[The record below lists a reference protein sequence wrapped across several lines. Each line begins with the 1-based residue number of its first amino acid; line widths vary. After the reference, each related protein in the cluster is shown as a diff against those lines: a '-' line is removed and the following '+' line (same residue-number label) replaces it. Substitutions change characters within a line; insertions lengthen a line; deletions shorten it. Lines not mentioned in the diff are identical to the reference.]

1 MSFSGHEQVFI
12 VQNQLVLGL
21 EAIEG
26 TDQLIQRCSEY
37 KRKGDNQANNDIS
50 RCFKFCS

>member
-1 MSFSGHEQVFI
+1 MDVGQSMI

-26 TDQLIQRCSEY
+26 TDKLIERCSIIKEKVTKVFY
-37 KRKGDNQANNDIS
+37 
-50 RCFKFCS
+50 